1 MAIPGTWRRTRQ
13 FFKHFRIDAPRMAV
27 RSRLP
32 WPWRAVVVL
41 TLLAIVGG
49 MWWWGFDFGQ
59 ILSGFNRKEIE
70 AKQTALETEAGSL
83 RAEAKELRER
93 NSGLET
99 ELAMA
104 KGSQAT
110 LSKQA
115 QELSNENSQ
124 IKEELAFLQKLVA
137 DSNKQIGLGI
147 QRFTVERERGNGWH
161 FSLLL
166 VRGGSPTDE
175 FEGNLKLTVTAQ
187 AAAAGGPGTPHA
199 VTLMLPEDQPD
210 TAPALRLKFKY
221 YQRVEGSFQTPEGT
235 TVRTLVARAFENG
248 QTSPRATRNLAVP

>member
-1 MAIPGTWRRTRQ
+1 MAIPASWRRARQ
-13 FFKHFRIDAPRMAV
+13 FFKHFRIDAPQMAV

-59 ILSGFNRKEIE
+59 ILGGFNRKEIE
-70 AKQTALETEAGSL
+70 AKQTALEAEVGSL
-83 RAEAKELRER
+83 RTDSTTLRAR
-93 NSGLET
+93 NSELET

-104 KGSQAT
+104 KGAQDT

-115 QELSNENSQ
+115 LELSNENSQ

-137 DSNKQIGLGI
+137 DSNKLVGLGI
-147 QRFTVERERGNGWH
+147 QRFAVERERGNTWH

-187 AAAAGGPGTPHA
+187 AAGSAGAPHN

-210 TAPALRLKFKY
+210 TAQALRLKFKY
-221 YQRVEGSFQTPEGT
+221 YQRVEGSFQVPEGT
-235 TVRTLVARAFENG
+235 SVRSLVARAFEYG
-248 QTSPRATRNLAVP
+248 QTSPRATRNLVVP